1 MKKNYRIAGK
11 GDTRKMA
18 EFLASK
24 GELLL
29 PLVELIESSRMAVG
43 ELIDL
48 LGRASIEAVLRLSA
62 QGVAGEK
69 HQGRK
74 GGDIRWYGAQ
84 PGTVYLSDRKLRV
97 NKPRLR
103 KKGQG
108 KGAEVEIPAYEAINS
123 GEGVSRRMLEI
134 LMHCVSTRSYGEVI
148 PEMAQTVGIS
158 KSAVSREFIEA
169 SEEELRKLCERRL
182 DEVEF
187 LVIYLDGMVFGEHH
201 VIGAV
206 GVDTDG
212 NKHVLGLVEG
222 ASENGASVTSLLE
235 SLVERGLEPSRRYLF
250 VIDGS
255 KALRSAISRVF
266 GNRSLVQ
273 RCRAHKVR
281 NVSGKLPEDLK
292 DQVIS
297 VMKAAYKLP
306 WKEGL
311 AKLKKQTEWLLVHH
325 PDAAASLLEGLEE
338 TFTINRLDLSPSLRR
353 CLGTTNIIENPHSGV
368 RMRTR
373 RVSRWRNGKM
383 VLRWAASAFLATEKN
398 FRRIQGYR
406 DLWMLKAA
414 LENQMEDAKEKVA

>member
-1 MKKNYRIAGK
+1 M
-11 GDTRKMA
+11 
-18 EFLASK
+18 
-24 GELLL
+24 
-29 PLVELIESSRMAVG
+29 
-43 ELIDL
+43 
-48 LGRASIEAVLRLSA
+48 
-62 QGVAGEK
+62 
-69 HQGRK
+69 
-74 GGDIRWYGAQ
+74 
-84 PGTVYLSDRKLRV
+84 VYLSDRKPRV

-108 KGAEVEIPAYEAINS
+108 KGAEVEIPAYEAIKS

-134 LMHCVSTRSYGEVI
+134 LMHCVSTRSYGEVV

-182 DEVEF
+182 DDVEL
-187 LVIYLDGMVFGEHH
+187 LVIYLDGMVFGGHH
-201 VIGAV
+201 IIGAV

-212 NKHVLGLVEG
+212 RKHWKGLVEG

-266 GNRSLVQ
+266 GNRSPVQ

-311 AKLKKQTEWLLVHH
+311 AKLKKQAEWLSVHH
-325 PDAAASLLEGLEE
+325 RDAAASRLEGLEE
-338 TFTINRLDLSPSLRR
+338 PFTINRLDLSPSLRR
-353 CLGTTNIIENPHSGV
+353 CLSTTNIIENPHSGV
-368 RMRTR
+368 RKRTR
-373 RVSRWRNGKM
+373 GVTRWRHGKM

-406 DLWMLKAA
+406 DLWRLKAA
-414 LENQMEDAKEKVA
+414 LESYTNDDKDKAA